1 MVFIKNTKQH
11 FLGDIPPRRW
21 EYSACIYRNKLY
33 IFGGTMDR
41 THYNDFYSFDF
52 ETSKWTELGGGR
64 NGVNAPPPRRRH
76 KAVVYQRKMYI
87 FGGREEPASIRTQ
100 PLPQD
105 LRIYDFKNG
114 TWSRISY
121 ADSGSSISIPAAL
134 NHSLYLDKQSGL
146 LYVFGC
152 QDAPVV
158 KYNFKLNRW
167 YPVSSRNY
175 ERNGLSLCTT
185 HHGNICYWN
194 KNLYIFGGQSRNK
207 IVQGHVFKFVLDPQP
222 EYAKDMLKMLNN
234 KNVSD
239 IQFEITR
246 DNSIVYAHKCV
257 LMARCQYFNKMFMG
271 NFAESKEENL
281 IIKIDVCSRK
291 VFKNVLKFFYANE
304 LWIPNNINNT
314 LEMLTL
320 ADLYQLNEMRHHC
333 CEILQNSVNI
343 GNAILLLQASRKFN
357 LKDLRD
363 LCKDFILANFAI
375 YQKQLNLMTDL
386 IELIQISTRK
396 KIEQQNKND
405 KQEEDEEDEDDGD
418 DDYDDDDDGD
428 GDDGVDNDN
437 DSNKTEEN
445 QWKLLHQEIMNAMA
459 HRFGISNRELLSER
473 QKRLKVNKL
482 TEKAKQEYK
491 TTHKEMIFAA
501 KHGCKNL
508 ISSKSITNEI
518 TTLDDDEEE
527 EDDDD
532 DDINAINN
540 LNYFNNNNNN
550 NNDNDEDDNNDD
562 EQKQDEDYYEDDDD
576 DDSDDEDDYD
586 DDNNDNSN
594 SNSNIGGTSSPPPR
608 KRRRFNNG
616 NNNNTLVSSFNM
628 NTNVINEFFNNH
640 NNHNLNR
647 NHNHN
652 NNNNN
657 NNHNHNHND
666 TNFFNLADEIDIN
679 PPVQSSHQMLLIN
692 QQPAANS
699 PNFVDDS
706 NHQDLPYLLGDAL
719 SQNQPQ

>member
-1 MVFIKNTKQH
+1 
-11 FLGDIPPRRW
+11 
-21 EYSACIYRNKLY
+21 
-33 IFGGTMDR
+33 MDR

-64 NGVNAPPPRRRH
+64 NSVNAPPPRRRH

-234 KNVSD
+234 RNVSD

-271 NFAESKEENL
+271 NFAESKEKNL

-291 VFKNVLKFFYANE
+291 VFKNVLKYFYANE

-314 LEMLTL
+314 LQMLTL

-333 CEILQNSVNI
+333 CQILQNSVNI

-386 IELIQISTRK
+386 IELIQISTRN
-396 KIEQQNKND
+396 KIQQNKND
-405 KQEEDEEDEDDGD
+405 KQEEDEEDDDDDQYDDEDGNDGAEDDD
-418 DDYDDDDDGD
+418 NDDDDD
-428 GDDGVDNDN
+428 DDVVV
-437 DSNKTEEN
+437 DSNKVEDN

-482 TEKAKQEYK
+482 TENAKQEYK
-491 TTHKEMIFAA
+491 TTHQEMIFAA

-508 ISSKSITNEI
+508 ISSNSKSNEI
-518 TTLDDDEEE
+518 TTLDDDEE
-527 EDDDD
+527 DDDD
-532 DDINAINN
+532 DDLNGIND
-540 LNYFNNNNNN
+540 LNHFNN
-550 NNDNDEDDNNDD
+550 NNDNDMDNND
-562 EQKQDEDYYEDDDD
+562 EQKQDEDYYEED

-586 DDNNDNSN
+586 DNNDNSN
-594 SNSNIGGTSSPPPR
+594 TNSTSNIGGTSSPPPR

-616 NNNNTLVSSFNM
+616 NNTLVSSFNM

-640 NNHNLNR
+640 NNHNNHNNR

-652 NNNNN
+652 
-657 NNHNHNHND
+657 NHND

-679 PPVQSSHQMLLIN
+679 PPVQSNHQMLLIN
-692 QQPAANS
+692 QQPSANS